1 MSWHSLHFFIFFFLF
16 VKSLDFYVDFNSSK
30 TSDDGV
36 GSYENPYPSF
46 YFLTNLITNQPTNLY
61 LMSNAM
67 ISNTFY
73 FYHCNVSIRFQKK
86 MCKNLIIIFRSI
98 NSSSLNQYGLNFSN
112 KSSFLLNNSSLT
124 IENVLMLGP
133 LIENALVIAQN
144 FSNITFTVFFIF
156 IVDFM

>member
-1 MSWHSLHFFIFFFLF
+1 
-16 VKSLDFYVDFNSSK
+16 
-30 TSDDGV
+30 
-36 GSYENPYPSF
+36 
-46 YFLTNLITNQPTNLY
+46 
-61 LMSNAM
+61 
-67 ISNTFY
+67 
-73 FYHCNVSIRFQKK
+73 